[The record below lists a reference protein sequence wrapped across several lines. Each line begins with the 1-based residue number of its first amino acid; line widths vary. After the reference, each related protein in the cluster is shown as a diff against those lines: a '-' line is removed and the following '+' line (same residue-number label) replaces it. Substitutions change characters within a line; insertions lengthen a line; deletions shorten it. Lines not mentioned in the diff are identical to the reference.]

1 MLVTK
6 AVSKCRRGYYT
17 LINRLTMFKKT
28 RWAFTFVLVL
38 LYIETVQSSS
48 YDIATY
54 LIGFYLLQLLIGYF
68 TPKGVLDDDVD
79 EQEGESLYHF
89 EDELSG

>member
-1 MLVTK
+1 MLATK
-6 AVSKCRRGYYT
+6 VISKFRRTYYA
-17 LINRLTMFKKT
+17 LINRLALYKYM
-28 RWAFTFVLVL
+28 RWTFTFVLVL

-68 TPKGVLDDDVD
+68 TPKGVIDDDVD
-79 EQEGESLYHF
+79 AQEAESLYHF
-89 EDELSG
+89 EDELCG